1 MPALAETF
9 RVIDT
14 DTHII
19 EPYDLWTSR
28 MSARKWG
35 DKIPLVRWDEV
46 AQEDA
51 WYFNNE
57 RVFPAVSSAHA
68 GWHEYFPDVPKRLSE
83 VNPALWRAEDRL
95 KLMDAYGIHAQ
106 ILYPNIA
113 GFGAG
118 RYLALEDP
126 ALMLAC
132 LEAYNDWLTDWAS
145 VAPNRFIPQ
154 MAVPFW
160 DLEACKKEMQR
171 CARMGHKGVLM
182 SADPASFGLP
192 KLSDPHWDGFWAAA
206 QDMDLPINFHIAS
219 GDTFAMDVLNMMHES
234 VGKRAAIACTGALAS
249 MDNAKAIAQ
258 IIYGGIC
265 HRFPRLN
272 FVSVESGVGWIP
284 FVLDAFDY
292 QWKNCAVTH
301 EHPEYDLLPSEYFR
315 RQIYA
320 SFWFEQ
326 DTLFSGIEHIGP
338 DNIFYETDFPHPTSM
353 SPGPAST
360 AVRPADFIETVF
372 ARVSVED
379 ARKILHDNAARIYHL
394 D

>member
-68 GWHEYFPDVPKRLSE
+68 GWHEYFPDTPKRLSE
-83 VNPALWRAEDRL
+83 VSPALWRAEDRL

-132 LEAYNDWLTDWAS
+132 LQAYNDWLTDWAS

-160 DLEACKKEMQR
+160 DL
-171 CARMGHKGVLM
+171 
-182 SADPASFGLP
+182 
-192 KLSDPHWDGFWAAA
+192 
-206 QDMDLPINFHIAS
+206 
-219 GDTFAMDVLNMMHES
+219 
-234 VGKRAAIACTGALAS
+234 
-249 MDNAKAIAQ
+249 
-258 IIYGGIC
+258 
-265 HRFPRLN
+265 
-272 FVSVESGVGWIP
+272 
-284 FVLDAFDY
+284 
-292 QWKNCAVTH
+292 
-301 EHPEYDLLPSEYFR
+301 
-315 RQIYA
+315 
-320 SFWFEQ
+320 
-326 DTLFSGIEHIGP
+326 
-338 DNIFYETDFPHPTSM
+338 
-353 SPGPAST
+353 
-360 AVRPADFIETVF
+360 
-372 ARVSVED
+372 
-379 ARKILHDNAARIYHL
+379 
-394 D
+394 